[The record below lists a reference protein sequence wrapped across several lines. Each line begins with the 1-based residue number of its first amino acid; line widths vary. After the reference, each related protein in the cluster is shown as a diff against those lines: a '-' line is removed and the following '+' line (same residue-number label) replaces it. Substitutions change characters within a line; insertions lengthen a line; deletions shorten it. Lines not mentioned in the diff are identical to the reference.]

1 MPPTADD
8 SSDDRKYDDNE
19 DRYGRRRE
27 TPAERDDRNLAELL
41 QELRVTQTGVQIL
54 FAFLLTLA
62 FTDRFEDLSE
72 SQHILYVVT
81 LVLALV
87 ATVLFTAPVA
97 LHRVLFQRGHKRAIV
112 HTSSR
117 LATVGLGVLALAFTG
132 SLALVVDVV
141 EGRTAGISVAAG
153 CLLLCVGLWAGLPA
167 LVGRSSPSRPHEHA
181 DDGDERDD
189 HHGRPAASK

>member
-1 MPPTADD
+1 MPPTDQ
-8 SSDDRKYDDNE
+8 
-19 DRYGRRRE
+19 YGRRRE

-62 FTDRFEDLSE
+62 FTNRFEDLSE
-72 SQHILYVVT
+72 TQHTIYVIT

-97 LHRVLFQRGHKRAIV
+97 LHRGLFQRGHKRVIV

-117 LATVGLGVLALAFTG
+117 LASVGLGVLALAFTG
-132 SLALVVDVV
+132 SLLLVVDVV
-141 EGRTAGISVAAG
+141 EGRTAGIAVAVG
-153 CLLLCVGLWAGLPA
+153 CVLLCVGLWGALPA
-167 LVGRSSPSRPHEHA
+167 YLDRSSPRRPHHHE

-189 HHGRPAASK
+189 HHKGPAASN